1 MAQTAAVSQESKTL
15 KVVEMEGVQDDK
27 QGAALG

>member
-1 MAQTAAVSQESKTL
+1 MVQIVVVSRESKTL
-15 KVVEMEGVQDDK
+15 KAVEMEGVQDDK